1 MGRGWRLQVNPR
13 CIVYGDCRANNVL
26 EFLAMAIT
34 IWLSLIECREAGRT
48 QEVILALGDNTSAI
62 SWIMKTGTMDREKL
76 SYGAAKFIARK
87 IAELVAESGNFFD
100 SQHLEGKLN
109 GISNRLTF
117 EGNKRFKRE
126 KSEDGN
132 LGERTLVY
140 HPVAH
145 DCPTNTQLAHRLLT
159 LFHQDVPSGF
169 QISHLPPQIF
179 SFAQQS
185 VQILE
190 ESML

>member
-1 MGRGWRLQVNPR
+1 MMERG
-13 CIVYGDCRANNVL
+13 D
-26 EFLAMAIT
+26 
-34 IWLSLIECREAGRT
+34 
-48 QEVILALGDNTSAI
+48 
-62 SWIMKTGTMDREKL
+62 L
-76 SYGAAKFIARK
+76 SYSAAKFIARK
-87 IAELVAESGNFFD
+87 IAELMAELGNFLD
-100 SQHLEGKLN
+100 LQHLEGKLN
-109 GISNRLTF
+109 GISNWLTF
-117 EGNKRFKRE
+117 NGKKRFERK
-126 KSEDGN
+126 KLEDGN

-159 LFHQDVPSGF
+159 LFPQDVLSGF

-185 VQILE
+185 VRILE